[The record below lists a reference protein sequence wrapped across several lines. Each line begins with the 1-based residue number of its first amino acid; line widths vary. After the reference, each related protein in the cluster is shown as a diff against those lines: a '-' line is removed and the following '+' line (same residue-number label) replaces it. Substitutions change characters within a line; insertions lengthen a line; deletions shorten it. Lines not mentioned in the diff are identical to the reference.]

1 MRVEKSMKKIIKII
15 KEAKSNL
22 NAKVVTF
29 DFDDTIVKSFFN
41 KTVDGDEQYQFGGTN
56 KEIIKRIKKFKD
68 SGTTVLIVTS
78 RDVALEDPESSI
90 KTILAKLK
98 IEVDGVF
105 YTNGQPKAKKL
116 YELGSRLHYDDDPSE
131 HDAIIA
137 FKNLHKDFNISVK
150 YPDELIKDTNDISKG
165 VIITSDNKIIV
176 AERSDSKE
184 WDAPGGH
191 IMQGEEA
198 PYAFWREVKEELGLE
213 VQEVTYL
220 ETKEIEWQGKKKI
233 AHYFLGRTDYA
244 STDLEGV
251 IELQWEVSDYMVG
264 GYEEIVRDTGDNS
277 TQNLT
282 NVLQMLQSEQA
293 MFESYKPP
301 GKKIKIIKRT
311 ILGLEKLMER
321 DYQKDSGRLKSY
333 STDADELLGSGPQTK
348 GSPYDDVDLKGQKYR
363 SAPPGAPGGGSA
375 PSLQEE
381 KEEKPE
387 KKIKIKIIPTLDEK
401 KRRKKRK
408 GKKPGPKKG
417 SGRRSK
423 KHGIGWPYG
432 IGGHTPSDSGDG
444 GGDGGGGG
452 E

>member
-1 MRVEKSMKKIIKII
+1 MVEKSMKNLIKIV
-15 KEAKSNL
+15 KEVKSNL

-68 SGTTVLIVTS
+68 SGSTVLVVTS

-90 KTILAKLK
+90 KTILAKLQ

-131 HDAIIA
+131 HDAINA

-220 ETKEIEWQGKKKI
+220 ETKEIEWQGKEKL

-244 STDLEGV
+244 STELEGV

-282 NVLQMLQSEQA
+282 NVLQMLQNEQE
-293 MFESYKPP
+293 MFESYKPARK
-301 GKKIKIIKRT
+301 GTKVIKRT
-311 ILGLEKLMER
+311 ILGLEKLMESNCDGSR
-321 DYQKDSGRLKSY
+321 
-333 STDADELLGSGPQTK
+333 ADLLTK
-348 GSPYDDVDLKGQKYR
+348 GPADHPYAKGIKNMPVKCGK
-363 SAPPGAPGGGSA
+363 SAPPGAPGGGWA

-381 KEEKPE
+381 KEEEPQ

-417 SGRRSK
+417 SRSRSK
-423 KHGIGWPYG
+423 KHGAGWPYG
-432 IGGHTPSDSGDG
+432 IGGHTSSDDGDG

>member
-1 MRVEKSMKKIIKII
+1 MEISMKKLIKIV
-15 KEAKSNL
+15 KEVKSNL
-22 NAKVVTF
+22 NGKVVTF

-41 KTVDGDEQYQFGGTN
+41 KKVDGEEQYQFGGVN

-68 SGTTVLIVTS
+68 SGTTVLVVTS
-78 RDVALEDPESSI
+78 RDVSLEDPESSI
-90 KTILAKLK
+90 KTILKSLK

-137 FKNLHKDFNISVK
+137 FQNLHKDFNISVK
-150 YPDELIKDTNDISKG
+150 YPDDLIEDTNDISKG

-176 AERSDSKE
+176 AERSDSHE

-198 PYAFWREVKEELGLE
+198 PYSFWREVKEELGIE

-220 ETKEIEWQGKKKI
+220 ETMEVEWQGKKKL
-233 AHYFLGRTDYA
+233 AHYFLGRIDYA
-244 STDLEGV
+244 STELEGV

-264 GYEEIVRDTGDNS
+264 GFEEIVRDTGDNS

-282 NVLQMLQSEQA
+282 NVLQILQVDQA
-293 MFESYKPP
+293 MLENYIPP
-301 GKKIKIIKRT
+301 NKGDYLTKRT
-311 ILGLEKLMER
+311 IFGLEKLIER
-321 DYQKDSGRLKSY
+321 NYQEKSKRLQDYGD
-333 STDADELLGSGPQTK
+333 DANELMGTGPQTK
-348 GSPYDDVDLKGQKYR
+348 GSPYKNVDLKGQKYK
-363 SAPPGAPGGGSA
+363 SAPPGAPGGGWGA
-375 PSLQEE
+375 LEEE
-381 KEEKPE
+381 KEEKPQ
-387 KKIKIKIIPTLDEK
+387 KKIKIKIKTELDEK
-401 KRRKKRK
+401 KRKKKTKKKRK
-408 GKKPGPKKG
+408 
-417 SGRRSK
+417 SK
-423 KHGIGWPYG
+423 KKSGTGGYYPYWDMFD
-432 IGGHTPSDSGDG
+432 GGSSGDS

>member
-1 MRVEKSMKKIIKII
+1 MKNLIKIV
-15 KEAKSNL
+15 KEVKSNL

-68 SGTTVLIVTS
+68 SGSTVLVVTS

-90 KTILAKLK
+90 KTILAKLQ

-131 HDAIIA
+131 HDAIKA

-220 ETKEIEWQGKKKI
+220 ETKEIEWQGKEKL

-244 STDLEGV
+244 STELEGV

-282 NVLQMLQSEQA
+282 NVLQMLQNEQE
-293 MFESYKPP
+293 MFESYKPARK
-301 GKKIKIIKRT
+301 GTKVIKRT
-311 ILGLEKLMER
+311 ILGLEKLMESNCDGSR
-321 DYQKDSGRLKSY
+321 
-333 STDADELLGSGPQTK
+333 ADLLTRGPIDHPYAK
-348 GSPYDDVDLKGQKYR
+348 GIKNMSVECGK

-381 KEEKPE
+381 KEEEPQ
-387 KKIKIKIIPTLDEK
+387 KKIKIKIVPTLDEK

-417 SGRRSK
+417 SRRRSK

-432 IGGHTPSDSGDG
+432 IGGHTSSDDGDG

>member
-1 MRVEKSMKKIIKII
+1 MKNLIKIV
-15 KEAKSNL
+15 KEVKSNL

-68 SGTTVLIVTS
+68 SGSTVLVVTS

-90 KTILAKLK
+90 KTILAKLQ

-131 HDAIIA
+131 HDAINA

-220 ETKEIEWQGKKKI
+220 ETKEIEWKGKEKL

-244 STDLEGV
+244 STELEGV

-282 NVLQMLQSEQA
+282 NVLQMLESEQE

-301 GKKIKIIKRT
+301 RKGTKVIKRT
-311 ILGLEKLMER
+311 ILGLEKLMESNCDGSR
-321 DYQKDSGRLKSY
+321 
-333 STDADELLGSGPQTK
+333 ADLLTK
-348 GSPYDDVDLKGQKYR
+348 GPIDHPYAKGIKNMPVKCGK
-363 SAPPGAPGGGSA
+363 SAPPGAPGGGWA

-381 KEEKPE
+381 KEEEPQ
-387 KKIKIKIIPTLDEK
+387 KKNKN
-401 KRRKKRK
+401 
-408 GKKPGPKKG
+408 
-417 SGRRSK
+417 
-423 KHGIGWPYG
+423 
-432 IGGHTPSDSGDG
+432 
-444 GGDGGGGG
+444 
-452 E
+452 

>member
-1 MRVEKSMKKIIKII
+1 MKKIIKIV
-15 KEAKSNL
+15 KEVKSNL
-22 NAKVVTF
+22 NGKVVTF

-41 KTVDGDEQYQFGGTN
+41 KSVDGEEQYQFGGTN
-56 KEIIKRIKKFKD
+56 KEIIKRIKKFQD
-68 SGTTVLIVTS
+68 SGTMVLVVTS
-78 RDVALEDPESSI
+78 RDVSLEDPETSV
-90 KTILAKLK
+90 KAILKKLD
-98 IEVDGVF
+98 IQVGGVF
-105 YTNGQPKAKKL
+105 YTNGEPKAKKL
-116 YELGSRLHYDDDPSE
+116 YELGSMLHYDDDPSE
-131 HDAIIA
+131 HDAINA
-137 FKNLHKDFNISVK
+137 FKNLHKDFDIAVK
-150 YPDELIKDTNDISKG
+150 YPDDLIEDTNDISKG
-165 VIITSDNKIIV
+165 VIVTADNKIIV

-191 IMQGEEA
+191 IMEGEEA
-198 PYAFWREVKEELGLE
+198 TYSFWREVKEELGLE

-220 ETKEIEWQGKKKI
+220 DTMEVEWQGKKKL

-244 STDLEGV
+244 STELEGV

-264 GYEEIVRDTGDNS
+264 GFEEIVRDTGDNS

-282 NVLQMLQSEQA
+282 NVLQMLQGEQA
-293 MFESYKPP
+293 MLESYETS
-301 GKKIKIIKRT
+301 KKVIKITKRS
-311 ILGLEKLMER
+311 IVGLEKLMER
-321 DYQKDSGRLKSY
+321 DYQADSERLKNHASNLHK
-333 STDADELLGSGPQTK
+333 LLGTGPETK
-348 GSPYDDVDLKGQKYR
+348 GSPYDDVDLKGQKYK

-381 KEEKPE
+381 KEEKPQ

-417 SGRRSK
+417 SRRRSRK
-423 KHGIGWPYG
+423 YGIGWPYG
-432 IGGHTPSDSGDG
+432 IGGHTTSDDGDG

>member
-1 MRVEKSMKKIIKII
+1 MKNLIKIV
-15 KEAKSNL
+15 KEVKSNL

-68 SGTTVLIVTS
+68 SGSTVLVVTS

-90 KTILAKLK
+90 KTILAKLQ

-131 HDAIIA
+131 HDAINA

-213 VQEVTYL
+213 VQEVTFL
-220 ETKEIEWQGKKKI
+220 ETKEIEWKGKEKL

-244 STDLEGV
+244 STELEGV

-282 NVLQMLQSEQA
+282 NVLQMLESEQE

-301 GKKIKIIKRT
+301 RKGTKVIKRT
-311 ILGLEKLMER
+311 ILGLEKLMESNCDGSR
-321 DYQKDSGRLKSY
+321 
-333 STDADELLGSGPQTK
+333 ADLLTK
-348 GSPYDDVDLKGQKYR
+348 GPIDHPYAKGIKNMPVKCGK
-363 SAPPGAPGGGSA
+363 SAPPGAPGGGWA

-381 KEEKPE
+381 KEEEPQ

-417 SGRRSK
+417 SRSRSK
-423 KHGIGWPYG
+423 KHGAGWPYG
-432 IGGHTPSDSGDG
+432 IGGHTSSDDGDG

>member
-1 MRVEKSMKKIIKII
+1 MKNLIKIV
-15 KEAKSNL
+15 KEVKSNL

-68 SGTTVLIVTS
+68 SGSTVLVVTS

-90 KTILAKLK
+90 KTILAKLQ

-131 HDAIIA
+131 HDAINA

-220 ETKEIEWQGKKKI
+220 ETKEIEWKGKEKL

-244 STDLEGV
+244 STELEGV

-282 NVLQMLQSEQA
+282 NVLQMLESEQE
-293 MFESYKPP
+293 MFESYKPARK
-301 GKKIKIIKRT
+301 GTKVIKRT
-311 ILGLEKLMER
+311 ILGLEKLMESNCDGSR
-321 DYQKDSGRLKSY
+321 
-333 STDADELLGSGPQTK
+333 ADLLTK
-348 GSPYDDVDLKGQKYR
+348 GPVDHPYAKGIKNMPVKCGK
-363 SAPPGAPGGGSA
+363 SAPPGAPGGGWA

-381 KEEKPE
+381 KEEEPQ

-417 SGRRSK
+417 SRSRSK
-423 KHGIGWPYG
+423 KHGAGWPYG
-432 IGGHTPSDSGDG
+432 IGGHTSSDDGDG

>member
-1 MRVEKSMKKIIKII
+1 
-15 KEAKSNL
+15 
-22 NAKVVTF
+22 
-29 DFDDTIVKSFFN
+29 
-41 KTVDGDEQYQFGGTN
+41 
-56 KEIIKRIKKFKD
+56 
-68 SGTTVLIVTS
+68 
-78 RDVALEDPESSI
+78 
-90 KTILAKLK
+90 
-98 IEVDGVF
+98 
-105 YTNGQPKAKKL
+105 
-116 YELGSRLHYDDDPSE
+116 
-131 HDAIIA
+131 
-137 FKNLHKDFNISVK
+137 
-150 YPDELIKDTNDISKG
+150 

-220 ETKEIEWQGKKKI
+220 ETKEIEWQGKEKL

-244 STDLEGV
+244 STELEGV

-264 GYEEIVRDTGDNS
+264 GYEEIVRDTGDNC

-282 NVLQMLQSEQA
+282 NVLQMLQNEQE

-301 GKKIKIIKRT
+301 GKKIKVIKRT

-333 STDADELLGSGPQTK
+333 SSDADELLGTGPQTK
-348 GSPYDDVDLKGQKYR
+348 GSPYDDVDLKGQKYK

-375 PSLQEE
+375 PGLQEE
-381 KEEKPE
+381 KEEEPQ

-417 SGRRSK
+417 SRSRSK
-423 KHGIGWPYG
+423 KHGAGWPYG
-432 IGGHTPSDSGDG
+432 IGGHTSSDDGDG